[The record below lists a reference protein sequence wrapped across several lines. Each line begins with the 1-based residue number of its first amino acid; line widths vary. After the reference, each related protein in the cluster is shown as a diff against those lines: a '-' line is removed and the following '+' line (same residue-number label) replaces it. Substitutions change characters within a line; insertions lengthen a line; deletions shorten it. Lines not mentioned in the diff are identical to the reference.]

1 MKNYLLLFCLLS
13 LGYVSGNAQYCSAAG
28 NTSTYEWI
36 ERVSFGFDKKVTGN
50 NGGYNDA
57 VTYAPMHASQGMCFY
72 MNMEPGYSGYEYNEY
87 WGVWIDFNKDGDF
100 SDSGENVYLSTSP
113 TNYGAATQISIPSSA
128 PTGFTTMRVIMKY
141 GSAPSPCGSFSYG
154 EVEDYSFYIEDGLY
168 TCDNGVGSSAYEWI
182 DGVGIGDL
190 YLFNGIND
198 GSHVDY
204 CQLYHAD
211 LSDSLTISMTPGY
224 SSTRYEEHVTFSF
237 DMNNDNDFSDPG
249 ETMHL
254 WGIDGPVTNIRP
266 FNYDVEPDV
275 CHRVRVQLSYYSVS
289 TCEYI
294 YYGEVEEYA
303 VYVTDINGISAYAR
317 PASITTRQGHNI
329 GDPRQGKKSK
339 IAVFP
344 NPASNYASIDFGIE
358 NEMKDADVSI
368 LDISGRVVLNKSKEK
383 YVSQM
388 QIDLDRFSNG
398 TYIVKVA
405 YTDKIETTSLV
416 VVEN

>member
-1 MKNYLLLFCLLS
+1 MKNYLLLLS
-13 LGYVSGNAQYCSAAG
+13 FMCIAYVSGNAQYCSASG
-28 NTSTYEWI
+28 NTSSYEWI

-57 VTYAPMHASQGMCFY
+57 VTYAPMHASLGMCFY
-72 MNMEPGYSGYEYNEY
+72 MNMEPGYSGIEYNEY

-100 SDSGENVYLSTSP
+100 SDSGENVFLSTSP
-113 TNYGAATQISIPSSA
+113 TNYGEEAQISIPSTVM
-128 PTGFTTMRVIMKY
+128 TGFTTMRVIMKY

-168 TCDNGVGSSAYEWI
+168 TCDNGVGSTTYEWI
-182 DGVGIGDL
+182 AGVGVGDL
-190 YLFNGIND
+190 YLFNGMND

-204 CQLYHAD
+204 CQLYHTD

-224 SSTRYEEHVTFSF
+224 ASTVYEEHVSLSF

-249 ETMHL
+249 ETMYL
-254 WGIDGPVTNIRP
+254 SGVTGPVSNFRP
-266 FNYDVEPDV
+266 FNNNVEPDV
-275 CHRVRVQLSYYSVS
+275 CHRVRVQLSYYDVT
-289 TCEYI
+289 TCEYV

-303 VYVTDINGISAYAR
+303 VYITDIYGVSSYAR
-317 PASITTRQGHNI
+317 PLSITKRQGHNI
-329 GDPRQGKKSK
+329 GDPRQENRNT
-339 IAVFP
+339 INVFP

-358 NEMKDADVSI
+358 NEMKIAEISI
-368 LDISGRVVLNKSKEK
+368 LDISGRVVLNATKDKH
-383 YVSQM
+383 VSQM
-388 QIDLDRFSNG
+388 QIDLNRISNG

-405 YTDKIETTSLV
+405 YTDKLESTPLV